1 MTGSTRPIRVVIDI
15 DPAAQPVRATLA
27 GPDGTPRE
35 YVGWLALIAALEAL
49 STENAR
55 RPGDATRERVP

>member
-1 MTGSTRPIRVVIDI
+1 MTTGTRPIRVVIDI
-15 DPAAQPVRATLA
+15 DATAQPIRATLA

-49 STENAR
+49 SAEDGGHGL
-55 RPGDATRERVP
+55 P